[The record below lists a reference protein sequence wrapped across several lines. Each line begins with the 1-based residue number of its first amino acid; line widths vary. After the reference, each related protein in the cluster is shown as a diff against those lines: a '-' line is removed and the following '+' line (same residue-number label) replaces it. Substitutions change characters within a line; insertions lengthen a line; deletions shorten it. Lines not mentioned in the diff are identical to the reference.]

1 LRRWK
6 EHIGGGR
13 VKREKE
19 KKAASLCTDRE
30 SPIEEKEGGRER
42 PYRGMTAKQ
51 ARAGWRGG
59 VREVGT
65 ESAKLD
71 ALFFV

>member
-1 LRRWK
+1 
-6 EHIGGGR
+6 
-13 VKREKE
+13 
-19 KKAASLCTDRE
+19 
-30 SPIEEKEGGRER
+30 
-42 PYRGMTAKQ
+42 MTAKQ